1 MSRILNI
8 KDGRRSR
15 KDGARLRQYTFNTK
29 AGDERVSIVLSDW
42 PPAVDG
48 GDENWG
54 LADINAWGGMGGTAD
69 VPSRSGVVPKVV
81 HYGSRDGYD
90 EFVTIALGGSV
101 RIYLSGEQA
110 QQLAESLTRD

>member
-8 KDGRRSR
+8 KDGRRAKR
-15 KDGARLRQYTFNTK
+15 GGARLRQYTFNTK
-29 AGDERVSIVLSDW
+29 AGGERVSIVLSDW
-42 PPAVDG
+42 PPVGAV

-54 LADINAWGGMGGTAD
+54 LADIHAGSPGG
-69 VPSRSGVVPKVV
+69 SGVVPKVV
-81 HYGSRDGYD
+81 HHGSRGGYD

-101 RIYLSGEQA
+101 TVFLSGEQA